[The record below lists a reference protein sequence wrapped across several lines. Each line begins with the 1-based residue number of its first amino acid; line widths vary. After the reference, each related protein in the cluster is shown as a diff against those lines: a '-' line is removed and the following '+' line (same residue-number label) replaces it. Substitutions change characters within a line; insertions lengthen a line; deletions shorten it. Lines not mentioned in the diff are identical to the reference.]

1 MEFLKKEAPL
11 ITASKKLLF
20 RHVQWQY
27 ARPIEAL
34 DRKISPIRS
43 AKTNGPIQRQS
54 GHIGFFSASK
64 AVLALILVLNSMRPM
79 TQFGMNLIKLTQRSY
94 GTSRTL
100 CHIGRK

>member
-34 DRKISPIRS
+34 DRKMGRYKGKVVALGFSQQ
-43 AKTNGPIQRQS
+43 AKR
-54 GHIGFFSASK
+54 FW
-64 AVLALILVLNSMRPM
+64 L
-79 TQFGMNLIKLTQRSY
+79 
-94 GTSRTL
+94 
-100 CHIGRK
+100 